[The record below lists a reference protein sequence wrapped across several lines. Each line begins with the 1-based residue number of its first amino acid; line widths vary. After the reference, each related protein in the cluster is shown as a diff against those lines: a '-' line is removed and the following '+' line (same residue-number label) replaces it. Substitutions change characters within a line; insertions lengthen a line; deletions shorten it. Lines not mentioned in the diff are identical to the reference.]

1 VLLLAVIAF
10 GVPLALSL
18 RDRVDAEVR
27 GQARSQADVVA
38 ASSAE
43 LLGPAGRRTLDRLVD
58 SSAASVR
65 GRVMVVDETGD
76 VVGDSAGPG
85 ELGVSYASR
94 PEIEA
99 ALSGRS
105 YQQER
110 RSDTLNAD
118 ILATAVPVL
127 EHGATVGAVRVTQSV
142 DAVNGAV
149 RRSIVGIA
157 LLALVVLALGVVA
170 GALIARRIARP
181 IDRLAEAADEVAGGD
196 LDARAPVEGSTEQR
210 SLARSFN
217 GMTDR
222 VGRMLEGQREFVADA
237 SHQLRTPLTGLRL
250 QLEEVES
257 SRLDADGRGAADAAL
272 AEVDRL
278 SAIVDEL
285 LVLSRAGEHDMPAEP
300 IVLAEAADRAVAR
313 WERAAAARDVRLARD
328 SRGPGQVVLCAGSD
342 LDRAIDALV
351 ENAILYSRRGSEVVI
366 ADGLGTI
373 EVLDRG
379 PGLGPEEQEAVFDR
393 FYRGSAG
400 RRGPAGT
407 GLGLPIAR
415 ELAAG
420 WGGAVRISNRD
431 GGGARA
437 VLELP
442 LAPATVEADR

>member
-1 VLLLAVIAF
+1 MLLLAVIAF

-38 ASSAE
+38 ASAPE
-43 LLGPAGRRTLDRLVD
+43 LLRPADRKTLDRLVA
-58 SSAASVR
+58 SSAGSVR
-65 GRVMVVDETGD
+65 GRVIVVDANGK
-76 VVGDSAGPG
+76 VIADSAGPA
-85 ELGVSYASR
+85 ELGASYADR
-94 PEIEA
+94 PEITA
-99 ALSGRS
+99 ALNGRS

-110 RSDTLNAD
+110 HSDTLNAD
-118 ILATAVPVL
+118 ILATAVPIL
-127 EHGATVGAVRVTQSV
+127 QHGATVGAVRVTQSV
-142 DAVNGAV
+142 EAVNSAV
-149 RRSIVGIA
+149 RRSLAGIA
-157 LLALVVLALGVVA
+157 LLALVVLVLGVIA

-196 LDARAPVEGSTEQR
+196 LDARAAVEGTTEQR

-217 GMTDR
+217 GMTER
-222 VGRMLEGQREFVADA
+222 VGRMLDGQQEFVADA
-237 SHQLRTPLTGLRL
+237 SHLLRTPLTGLRL
-250 QLEEVES
+250 QLEELQG
-257 SRLDADGRGAADAAL
+257 SRLDGEGRAAAAAGL

-278 SAIVDEL
+278 SAIIDEL
-285 LVLSRAGEHDMPAEP
+285 LVLSRAGEHEMPAEP
-300 IVLAEAADRAVAR
+300 IVLAEAADRAQSR
-313 WERAAAARDVRLARD
+313 WQKAAAARGLRLERA
-328 SRGPGQVVLCAGSD
+328 SEGEGAVVLCAGSD
-342 LDRAIDALV
+342 LDRALDALI

-366 ADGLGTI
+366 ADGPGTI

-379 PGLGPEEQEAVFDR
+379 PGLGQDEQEAVFER

-420 WGGAVRISNRD
+420 WGGAVTISNRAD
-431 GGGARA
+431 GGARA

-442 LAPATVEADR
+442 LAPATVGADR